1 MEYDR
6 NRLLMSIDLR
16 QRGAPTAREESQPA
30 PAALSVRAVASA
42 AAVAVGVCLALLD
55 FAWNGSFLVGVI
67 VVLAWIGVSR
77 MPPREKRPPWSDF
90 ERALIPLAF
99 LLRGG
104 ALLATFAFKE
114 ARGVVSYNV
123 DVHSFILWAEEI
135 AARLPVLLDI
145 RPYDLAGTYDVGFQY
160 FLAFVLWLPG
170 GSLFAAQTL
179 VVLAGTGSA
188 YLVYRVARPLLGTPA
203 LSCGF
208 ILAVAP
214 NAIFLASADLM
225 KDSLLTFSFLLA
237 IFAAQRIYSERA
249 IGASSLVMLFCG
261 FVMTRL
267 IRVYAGALLEIGL
280 VGLPLLLWWRARR
293 LDRAPVRA
301 RRWPRRVALV
311 LGILVGAEGVL
322 LIVAGEPV
330 IAVEMGSMAGWL
342 KLPAARSAFFGP
354 RGKLEAMLEEEP
366 GFVKTEEKLERGGRF
381 SLTHFAFELLRRFY
395 GPFVWAPPA
404 GNAGFQFLIGNWSAW
419 LEAPFWYVLFPF
431 GAVGVWRL
439 ARRKRWDAW
448 FVASSAAALLLA
460 LVVFS
465 VTHRQRTSNLLP
477 LLSIAAVA
485 GWLATSPR
493 QRRILLSAQAV
504 IVLGLAAAYWSF
516 RLLHPV

>member
-1 MEYDR
+1 
-6 NRLLMSIDLR
+6 MSIDLR
-16 QRGAPTAREESQPA
+16 QRGAREEA
-30 PAALSVRAVASA
+30 RLFGAAFSLRVIASA

-55 FAWNGSFLVGVI
+55 FAWNGSFLVGV
-67 VVLAWIGVSR
+67 VVVSAWIGVSR
-77 MPPREKRPPWSDF
+77 LPPREKRPPWSDF

-123 DVHSFILWAEEI
+123 DVHSFILWGEEI

-170 GSLFAAQTL
+170 GSLFAAQVL

-188 YLVYRVARPLLGTPA
+188 YLVYRVARPLLGTSA
-203 LSCGF
+203 LFCGL
-208 ILAVAP
+208 ILALAP
-214 NAIFLASADLM
+214 NAIFLSSADLM

-249 IGASSLVMLFCG
+249 VRVSSLVMLFCG
-261 FVMTRL
+261 FVLTRL

-280 VGLPLLLWWRARR
+280 VGWPLLVWWRARR
-293 LDRAPVRA
+293 RDAEPHGARLWA
-301 RRWPRRVALV
+301 RRAALV
-311 LGILVGAEGVL
+311 LGILLGAEGILLSVVREP
-322 LIVAGEPV
+322 LIV
-330 IAVEMGSMAGWL
+330 VEMGSMAGWL
-342 KLPAARSAFFGP
+342 KLPSARSAFFGP
-354 RGKLEAMLEEEP
+354 RGRFEAILEEEP
-366 GFVKTEEKLERGGRF
+366 GFVKVEEIRKTGGRF
-381 SLTHFAFELLRRFY
+381 SLRHFAFELLRRFY

-404 GNAGFQFLIGNWSAW
+404 GEAGFEYLIGNWSAW
-419 LEAPFWYVLFPF
+419 FEAPLWYVLFPF
-431 GAVGVWRL
+431 GVVGVWRL

-448 FVASSAAALLLA
+448 FLASAAAALLLA

-485 GWLATSPR
+485 GWNATTAR